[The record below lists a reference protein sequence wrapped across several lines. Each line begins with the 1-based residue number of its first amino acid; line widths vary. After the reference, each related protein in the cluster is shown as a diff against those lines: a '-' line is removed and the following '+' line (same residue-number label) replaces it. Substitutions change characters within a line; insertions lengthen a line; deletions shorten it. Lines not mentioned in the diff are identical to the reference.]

1 MQQQMQ
7 VPQSQI
13 YLQQMVEDPHGIKGL
28 NMVNANS
35 DEVKFLSDIKN
46 ILEDIKNSKSTQNP
60 FDLLQ

>member
-1 MQQQMQ
+1 
-7 VPQSQI
+7 
-13 YLQQMVEDPHGIKGL
+13 MVEDPHGIKGL